1 MITTKFIF
9 RKFWHTLSPIQK
21 ATKQTNFYAF
31 KKANCYPEVLLDQD
45 DCRVNFA
52 VSINLT
58 KNLLVKF
65 RFEATKFFVL
75 LSFLVK
81 FNESRAINQLHY
93 R

>member
-1 MITTKFIF
+1 MITTKFKFCKF
-9 RKFWHTLSPIQK
+9 RHTLSPNQRLQS
-21 ATKQTNFYAF
+21 KQISMPL
-31 KKANCYPEVLLDQD
+31 KKAKCYLDVLLDQD